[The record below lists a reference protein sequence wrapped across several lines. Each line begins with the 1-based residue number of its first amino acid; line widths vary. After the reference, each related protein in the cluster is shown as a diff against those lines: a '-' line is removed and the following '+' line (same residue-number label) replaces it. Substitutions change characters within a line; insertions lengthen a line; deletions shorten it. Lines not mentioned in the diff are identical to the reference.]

1 MNEANCVIQT
11 ESMHIVISLLN
22 LKLRFISEDY
32 KKFVKFIAF
41 TLNILYLI
49 NVKPVENKS
58 CPNTGKFK

>member
-41 TLNILYLI
+41 TLILYLI
-49 NVKPVENKS
+49 HVKPVENKS